1 MDSKVAFSIETRNH
15 FLRLALEALQP
26 CDNHAPGTCIID
38 LATRHSLKD
47 ILHCVQR
54 NGHANRFLFIGNAG
68 KYSRVLLPLVTIGSQ
83 SSLVG
88 YYDALR
94 YCPGVTYDR
103 AMSYLLTL
111 TSMGCFTQKE
121 KKTIYALIR
130 NETMSDAVRELGV
143 NHRLF
148 YQRVERLAKR
158 LNMLTRLQAHQFFKR
173 EFHSDYVQVKINEE
187 CQFPV
192 SQQSVSSMKMP
203 HHVR

>member
-1 MDSKVAFSIETRNH
+1 MDSKVNFSIETRNH

-26 CDNHAPGTCIID
+26 HGNHAADTCIID
-38 LATRHSLKD
+38 LTSIHSLKD

-54 NGHANRFLFIGNAG
+54 NGHANRFLFIGNTG
-68 KYSRVLLPLVTIGSQ
+68 KYSRVLLPLVTIECQ
-83 SSLVG
+83 SLLVG

-143 NHRLF
+143 NSRLF

-173 EFHSDYVQVKINEE
+173 EFHADYVQVKIDEE
-187 CQFPV
+187 CQFSVVQPP
-192 SQQSVSSMKMP
+192 VSSMKMAYP
-203 HHVR
+203 VR